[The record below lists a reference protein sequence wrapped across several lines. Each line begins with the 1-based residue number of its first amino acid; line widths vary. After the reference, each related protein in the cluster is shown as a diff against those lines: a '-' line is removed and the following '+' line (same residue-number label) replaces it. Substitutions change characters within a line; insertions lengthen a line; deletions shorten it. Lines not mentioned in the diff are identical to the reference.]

1 MRGELNQRERVRGGG
16 EPDLCSAGEFSEVLL
31 AMAAHD
37 LRQPLQLILSA
48 FTWLERHN
56 PAGRERQYF
65 ELGELAAHRLGEQL
79 DHLVDAV
86 RLHGRKRGVLL
97 SPVELSP
104 LLDGLGQESADRA
117 QQSGL
122 TVRICPT
129 RAVVM
134 SDATLLRSILGNLF
148 RNAIKYTLK
157 GGRILVGCRRT
168 GLDIRIEVHDTGIG
182 IPPAQ
187 LSKVFDAFHRLDSKE
202 PEGLGLGLFVV
213 RRAADLLGHHV
224 EVRSEVG
231 RGSCFSVLAGTGRAG
246 NRST

>member
-1 MRGELNQRERVRGGG
+1 VVSQIRESASVAGS

-31 AMAAHD
+31 AIAAHD

-56 PAGRERQYF
+56 PAGRERQYV
-65 ELGELAAHRLGEQL
+65 ELGELAARRLSEQL

-86 RLHGRKRGVLL
+86 RLHERTRGVLL

-122 TVRICPT
+122 TFRICPT

-134 SDATLLRSILGNLF
+134 SDATFLRSILSNLF
-148 RNAIKYTLK
+148 RNAIKYTPK

-182 IPPAQ
+182 IPPDQ
-187 LSKVFDAFHRLDSKE
+187 LSKVFDAFHRLDLKE
-202 PEGLGLGLFVV
+202 PDGLGLGLFVV

-224 EVRSEVG
+224 GVRSEVG
-231 RGSCFSVLAGTGRAG
+231 RGSCFSVLAGTGRVG
-246 NRST
+246 DRST